1 MDVISYALSKK
12 YVDDTVVGM
21 GSLKGSNCYISSIVD
36 NLDGTHD
43 ITFSWKDTSDVTHTS
58 VLTVADGETP
68 TMGVTTI
75 TNGHRVTFTTTNPS
89 QSITFDV
96 TNGTQ
101 GAQGISVTSANV
113 DSNNMLTFTLSSGI
127 TISAGQIIAVV
138 SVDNALST
146 TSSNPVENKVIT
158 TALNNKVD
166 KISGKGLSTEDY
178 TTTEKNKLSNIE
190 DGAEVNVIESVTV
203 NGTEVAV
210 VDKTIALTLLT
221 TAVNNLTNYYLKTE
235 TYTKEE
241 VQNLIG
247 STVGV
252 SISIV
257 SELPTTGETNI
268 IYFVPTETENVY
280 SQYIYTSTDGW
291 VLIGS
296 TTVDLSNYY
305 TKTQVDTLL
314 TAKQDSLTFDSTPT
328 STSTNPVTSGG
339 VYTALSQK
347 QEQIQY
353 STMPTASADNL
364 GQIYQYIGSTATYTQ
379 GRFYRCVYDSTN
391 DEYSWEEVSF
401 SATITIDSA
410 IDSTSTNPVQNAVI
424 STALDT
430 KQDIIQYSTM
440 PSAEGNLGSIVQFV
454 GTTTS
459 TYTNGYFYKS
469 VYDSTTDTYSW
480 QAVNFPTTI
489 IIDSVLDS
497 TSTNPVQNAAITTEL
512 TDLDTRL
519 DDVETV
525 IDALGTAS
533 SKDYTS
539 YVRPNNHALVE
550 SNAVYNAIANAI
562 SSIYTAHGNL
572 TCAELTSD
580 LLIEANVGNI
590 YNMTDSGTTTSL
602 FIQGAGVTISAGN
615 TVGIIKA
622 DETNIYFNLMGNM
635 IDLSDYQTQT
645 LETPLTIDGTS
656 VTTVEDALSAL
667 NTLTSGKQDA
677 LTFDS
682 APTDSSTNPVTS
694 GGVYSAEQNI
704 YEVMGKNGAK
714 NLIPYPY
721 INSTTTSRGITFTAN
736 DDGSITISGTAT
748 DSNPSYMD
756 LQDGYYLSAGT
767 YILSDGTDIDV
778 YGGMSL
784 FFYDDVAL
792 STPYSGEYTGLLT
805 QTSSNNVFIFTSSN
819 GNGGHSTNLYGYD
832 KTFTI
837 NSSAYLRVQARSIN
851 NSYTSE
857 VSGTIYPMLRLANDT
872 DSTYQPYSMT
882 NQEITPYVQSISNP
896 NLLDNPWFTVN
907 QRGKS
912 SYITTSNYQYT
923 LDRWFCYYTDTQVVI
938 NSDGSVT
945 VSEGSQSSRWEY
957 FRQRLELDVSKRL
970 LGKTVTLS
978 FIDDNGIIWSGTG
991 NVPSSIP
998 SSNTTFIN
1006 LVLTRNSV
1014 AVGHVV
1020 AAINYNGYV
1029 YVDIIS
1035 TTGNSITIKAVKLEL
1050 GSVSTLAMDTAPN
1063 YQQELA
1069 KCQRYFVRYE
1079 AIPCFN
1085 GYTYSSSIARL
1096 AIYQNM
1102 RTIPTVTYTVNG
1114 TYPSLLCNGT
1124 ELSLTSSN
1132 TFSVKSSDNNTILL
1146 ELDGFASL
1154 TANHAC
1160 SLKLNSGTLDF
1171 SADL

>member
-1 MDVISYALSKK
+1 MDIISYALSKK

-138 SVDNALST
+138 SVDNTLST

-166 KISGKGLSTEDY
+166 KINGKGLSTEDY

-203 NGTEVAV
+203 NGTEVTV

-364 GQIYQYIGSTATYTQ
+364 GQIYQYIGSTSTYTQ

-401 SATITIDSA
+401 SATIAIDSA

-424 STALDT
+424 STALDA

-440 PSAEGNLGSIVQFV
+440 PSAENNLGSIVQFV

-480 QAVNFPTTI
+480 QAVSFPTTI
-489 IIDSVLDS
+489 IIDSTLDS

-562 SSIYTAHGNL
+562 TSIYTAHGNL

-580 LLIEANVGNI
+580 LLIEANIGNI

-602 FIQGAGVTISAGN
+602 FIQGAGVTINAGN

-635 IDLSDYQTQT
+635 IDLSDYQTQE
-645 LETPLTIDGTS
+645 LSESIEGE
-656 VTTVEDALSAL
+656 TTVEDALGAL
-667 NTLTSGKQDA
+667 SDNKQAKTLTTSVEGETTVEGA
-677 LTFDS
+677 LG
-682 APTDSSTNPVTS
+682 ALSTNNQATQAEVDDIVN
-694 GGVYSAEQNI
+694 VY
-704 YEVMGKNGAK
+704 GAK
-714 NLIPYPY
+714 NLLPNEVGTQTIYGVTFTVNDDESVTVNGTSTAIAWGMIIGKLGATTGTSYFPLLLKAGEY
-721 INSTTTSRGITFTAN
+721 IVSTGIETAISGVTFRVVADGDTVVKSIESGEDSFTLASDTYVRVGIRVASGITV
-736 DDGSITISGTAT
+736 S
-748 DSNPSYMD
+748 D
-756 LQDGYYLSAGT
+756 L
-767 YILSDGTDIDV
+767 
-778 YGGMSL
+778 
-784 FFYDDVAL
+784 
-792 STPYSGEYTGLLT
+792 
-805 QTSSNNVFIFTSSN
+805 
-819 GNGGHSTNLYGYD
+819 
-832 KTFTI
+832 TF
-837 NSSAYLRVQARSIN
+837 
-851 NSYTSE
+851 
-857 VSGTIYPMLRLANDT
+857 YPMLRLASIT
-872 DSTYQPYSMT
+872 DDTYQPYAMT

-907 QRGKS
+907 QRGQS
-912 SYITTSNYQYT
+912 SYTDGTYT
-923 LDRWFCYYTDTQVVI
+923 VDRWLKNTPGTISVSNNLVTIGTEALIRQPFEDFSQI
-938 NSDGSVT
+938 N
-945 VSEGSQSSRWEY
+945 
-957 FRQRLELDVSKRL
+957 
-970 LGKTVTLS
+970 GKTVTVSVLYSDGTMDTATTIATTDGLIKNFDKIRLS
-978 FIDDNGIIWSGTG
+978 WFT
-991 NVPSSIP
+991 
-998 SSNTTFIN
+998 
-1006 LVLTRNSV
+1006 
-1014 AVGHVV
+1014 A
-1020 AAINYNGYV
+1020 
-1029 YVDIIS
+1029 
-1035 TTGNSITIKAVKLEL
+1035 NSITWLVITNIFTTDAVTIKAVKLEL

-1063 YQQELA
+1063 QSLETL
-1069 KCQRYFVRYE
+1069 KCQRYFHKYATESLRPSNMYDCVPEMR
-1079 AIPCFN
+1079 ATP
-1085 GYTYSSSIARL
+1085 TQSTLSIDG
-1096 AIYQNM
+1096 
-1102 RTIPTVTYTVNG
+1102 VN
-1114 TYPSLLCNGT
+1114 YYVN
-1124 ELSLTSSN
+1124 
-1132 TFSVKSSDNNTILL
+1132 
-1146 ELDGFASL
+1146 
-1154 TANHAC
+1154 
-1160 SLKLNSGTLDF
+1160 

>member
-36 NLDGTHD
+36 NLDGTHN

-401 SATITIDSA
+401 SATIAIDSA

-424 STALDT
+424 STALDA

-440 PSAEGNLGSIVQFV
+440 PSAENNLGSIVQFV

-480 QAVNFPTTI
+480 QAVSFPTTI

-525 IDALGTAS
+525 VDALGTAS
-533 SKDYTS
+533 QKDSTP

-748 DSNPSYMD
+748 DSNSSYMG

-907 QRGKS
+907 QRGQS
-912 SYITTSNYQYT
+912 SYTGNGNYSV
-923 LDRWFCYYTDTQVVI
+923 DRWIMAATQTVTI
-938 NSDGSVT
+938 NNDGSI
-945 VSEGSQSSRWEY
+945 SISPSSATCQ
-957 FRQRLELDVSKRL
+957 FTQRTGLSDEIAN
-970 LGKTVTLS
+970 KTVTISIKFTDGSIKSKTGIASKSNSLAKVLADGTS
-978 FIDDNGIIWSGTG
+978 QLILYYHPSRLDFEFIIQTNSGT
-991 NVPSSIP
+991 
-998 SSNTTFIN
+998 N
-1006 LVLTRNSV
+1006 LNN
-1014 AVGHVV
+1014 
-1020 AAINYNGYV
+1020 IQ
-1029 YVDIIS
+1029 
-1035 TTGNSITIKAVKLEL
+1035 AVKLEL
-1050 GSVSTLAMDTAPN
+1050 GSVSTLAMDTVPN

-1069 KCQRYFVRYE
+1069 KCQRYFERIGGVGNIMPYIGSAPTSTLVRVP
-1079 AIPCFN
+1079 IKFSVTKRVSP
-1085 GYTYSSSIARL
+1085 TITVSSNSIG
-1096 AIYQNM
+1096 
-1102 RTIPTVTYTVNG
+1102 VTYWGTNDVISASNIALAFTSPMSGVLDLTVSG
-1114 TYPSLLCNGT
+1114 
-1124 ELSLTSSN
+1124 
-1132 TFSVKSSDNNTILL
+1132 V
-1146 ELDGFASL
+1146 
-1154 TANHAC
+1154 TANNPYY
-1160 SLKLNSGTLDF
+1160 LYIPSGEYIDF